1 MFKVVASIR
10 RRSSYLMGKSTDA
23 GKRDR
28 GAIFVE
34 FAFLLPIMLLILFV
48 MIDIGRFLVVR
59 MALTGAAEQGA
70 RAVAYGASTS
80 TSTNII
86 RGAMS
91 PGVIRLSTLDSASDS
106 ASIVPGFW
114 TCPANSETFGDAT
127 CLFYTDP
134 NYATYSCTGASGAN
148 YRAKA
153 SAYVDFKWLT
163 PLEMLYTYLDP
174 NIAQAGIADSNR
186 DVFGITAY
194 SKSICQN

>member
-10 RRSSYLMGKSTDA
+10 RRSSHLRTTLTDD

-28 GAIFVE
+28 GAVFVE
-34 FAFLLPIMLLILFV
+34 FAFILPIILLIIFV

-70 RAVAYGASTS
+70 RAVAYGATTS
-80 TSTNII
+80 TATNII

-91 PGVIRLSTLDSASDS
+91 TGVIRLSTLVSSSDTS
-106 ASIVPGFW
+106 SVVPSYW
-114 TCPANSETFGDAT
+114 TCPANSETYSDAT
-127 CLFYTDP
+127 CLSYTDP
-134 NYATYSCTGASGAN
+134 NYATYSCTGASGSN

-163 PLEMLYTYLDP
+163 PLDMLYTYLDP
-174 NIAQAGIADSNR
+174 NVTQAGIADSNR